1 LTFIQKGGILI
12 MNDETPKRKVTIVE
26 PDNEKPL
33 RMHAGHFWL
42 SVPENY
48 VAEVYLKK
56 VPLNPEELPQ
66 TD

>member
-1 LTFIQKGGILI
+1 